1 MFGKGKVDI
10 PCRWSKISGKLG
22 QKFRRYQG
30 DKESE
35 MKRNEE
41 ILVIYTWYVN

>member
-1 MFGKGKVDI
+1 MHGRRKMGQDECV
-10 PCRWSKISGKLG
+10 KLG

-30 DKESE
+30 DDESE

-41 ILVIYTWYVN
+41 ILMIKM

>member
-1 MFGKGKVDI
+1 MVEE
-10 PCRWSKISGKLG
+10 RWSKISGKLG

-30 DKESE
+30 DDESE